1 MILSFFPI
9 RDRLRRFPSFHISVA
24 LAQIV
29 KPLITEL
36 SHIRKL
42 KELMELRSYDV
53 CLAA

>member
-9 RDRLRRFPSFHISVA
+9 RDRRRRFPSFHISVA

-42 KELMELRSYDV
+42 KELRELRS
-53 CLAA
+53 